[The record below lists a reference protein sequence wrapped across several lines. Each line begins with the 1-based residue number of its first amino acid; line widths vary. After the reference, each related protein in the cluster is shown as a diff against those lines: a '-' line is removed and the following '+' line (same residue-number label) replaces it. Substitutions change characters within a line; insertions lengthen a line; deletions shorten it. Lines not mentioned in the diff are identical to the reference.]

1 MEDRD
6 NQQEIHETD
15 LAWLA
20 GAIEADGSVGMGF
33 QKSSGANGKKLFA
46 TKPNIAFT
54 NQDALIIEKVSKIVQ
69 QVAGKNMFVREVKS
83 GYPNGDSSMSLILT
97 GLRAVRDALTAI
109 EPYMVGV
116 KGAKARLLMTYL
128 NSRLSRQRTG
138 QGNPPYNHDEL
149 LIIKH
154 FNDITKRKGGKR
166 NPDVVK
172 ILRDYMCG
180 FGIEGDLEEE
190 IVRSV

>member
-1 MEDRD
+1 MKDRD

-20 GAIEADGSVGMGF
+20 GMIEADGSVGMGF
-33 QKSSGANGKKLFA
+33 QQTQGAKGKKLFA

-54 NQDALIIEKVSKIVQ
+54 NQDALLIEKVSSIIKTITN
-69 QVAGKNMFVREVKS
+69 KNMFIREIKS
-83 GYPNGDSSMSLILT
+83 GFDNGNSSISLLLS
-97 GLRAVRDALTAI
+97 GLEAVRDALLAI
-109 EPYMVGV
+109 EPYMVGS
-116 KGAKARLLMTYL
+116 KGAKARLLIKYL
-128 NSRLSRQRTG
+128 DSRLSRTRTG
-138 QGNPPYNHDEL
+138 QGNPPYDINEL
-149 LIIKH
+149 VIIKH

-180 FGIEGDLEEE
+180 FGIAGDLEKE
-190 IVRSV
+190 IVRAA